1 MFYRCSLLNSASG
14 FQSVHRY
21 LLKGYEVRSRVEVPA
36 ASGPS
41 LVDYYSADSDRHGSG
56 LFSSARD
63 HERSL
68 HSLDP
73 DVAPLSRGQE
83 QEDLLTD
90 SESDDDEAYQKV
102 YTVTTATT
110 GASAPATKVPSL
122 NVARALLRAPP
133 PVEAKPAAAEP
144 AGGKAG
150 SKGAKASSAAP
161 PAKAAAVAPVVAPP
175 PTDVSAA
182 ESFKLADADRRADQV
197 ELMRDRKVLE
207 MEDMFRKR
215 RYRDAEA
222 ITEKLVA
229 ISEASRCKLLAVR
242 VQKPFHMYEDDLHAE
257 LSNIMPESQSVFIE
271 PSWSGAGKHGL
282 RSMELTG
289 SLASPDGRLGFSKSR
304 LPQSP

>member
-1 MFYRCSLLNSASG
+1 M
-14 FQSVHRY
+14 
-21 LLKGYEVRSRVEVPA
+21 EVPA

-41 LVDYYSADSDRHGSG
+41 LVDYYAADTDRHGSG
-56 LFSSARD
+56 LFNSARD

-68 HSLDP
+68 HSHDP
-73 DVAPLSRGQE
+73 DVPPLTRGQE
-83 QEDLLTD
+83 QEDVLTD

-102 YTVTTATT
+102 YKVAAD
-110 GASAPATKVPSL
+110 ASTSASKVPSL

-133 PVEAKPAAAEP
+133 PVEEKPTAAAEP

-150 SKGAKASSAAP
+150 AKGGKAP
-161 PAKAAAVAPVVAPP
+161 PAKAAAPAPAPVAAAP

-182 ESFKLADADRRADQV
+182 ESFKLADADRRTDQV

-242 VQKPFHMYEDDLHAE
+242 VQKPFHMYEEE
-257 LSNIMPESQSVFIE
+257 LYEEISHIMPEPQSVFVE
-271 PSWSGAGKHGL
+271 SASSGARGHGL
-282 RSMELTG
+282 RSVELTG
-289 SLASPDGRLGFSKSR
+289 SLASPDGRMGFSKSR